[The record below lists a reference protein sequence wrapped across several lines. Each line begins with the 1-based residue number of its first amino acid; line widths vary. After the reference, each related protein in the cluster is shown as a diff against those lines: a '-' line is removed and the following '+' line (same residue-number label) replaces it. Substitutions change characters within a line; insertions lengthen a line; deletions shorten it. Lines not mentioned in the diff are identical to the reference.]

1 MATVSQYASMA
12 WIASENAWSS
22 LGLRMYPL
30 AQHIA
35 LMDDRWRIIQ
45 AQDND
50 RDRVQG
56 RVTLEHGDEAEPRL
70 ARQLDQ
76 GHNEMRAR
84 AWGWRSASRLS
95 SGTVGGCGWSLRA
108 TKARHYFLTLPTPG
122 ALQVMAKC
130 YSGRTHEQLGP
141 RGDSLANAVPLLSLC
156 PSILHPLLGIA
167 WRSFSSFSTNC

>member
-1 MATVSQYASMA
+1 MATVNQYASMA
-12 WIASENAWSS
+12 WIASEKAGSS

-30 AQHIA
+30 AQHRA

-76 GHNEMRAR
+76 GHHA
-84 AWGWRSASRLS
+84 G
-95 SGTVGGCGWSLRA
+95 
-108 TKARHYFLTLPTPG
+108 LT
-122 ALQVMAKC
+122 
-130 YSGRTHEQLGP
+130 H
-141 RGDSLANAVPLLSLC
+141 
-156 PSILHPLLGIA
+156 
-167 WRSFSSFSTNC
+167 